1 MNVID
6 HPERSRYELEIGGE
20 LAFIN
25 YRRQQNVVTL
35 VHAEVPARLN
45 GRGIGSALVKGA
57 LDLARAQGEQ
67 VVPVCSFI
75 RIYLLRH
82 PEYGD
87 LLPR

>member
-6 HPERSRYELEIGGE
+6 HPERSRYELAIGDE

-35 VHAEVPARLN
+35 MHAEVPAHLN
-45 GRGIGSALVKGA
+45 GRGIGSTLVKGA

-75 RIYLLRH
+75 RIYIQRH
-82 PEYGD
+82 PEHAD